1 MGSNNPMAGQGIRPD
16 YPEQSTCGLASSCCG
31 MQEQCYGY
39 SECNQPR
46 PPMPQPIPDPYPP
59 QPMPRPPMPAPEPRC
74 YPQWKWECSGKQ
86 DDRIRTVM
94 KVKKHCKTIRAKDC
108 RIVPDVINGS
118 LRLNDAFQNHFD
130 KFLLINARSAHSPQ
144 KERRKRKPG

>member
-1 MGSNNPMAGQGIRPD
+1 
-16 YPEQSTCGLASSCCG
+16 
-31 MQEQCYGY
+31 
-39 SECNQPR
+39 
-46 PPMPQPIPDPYPP
+46 MPQPMPEPYPP

-108 RIVPDVINGS
+108 RIVPDVIEREFKVSVKIKFTFLTNLLILNPGQFNNTVTYIIYY
-118 LRLNDAFQNHFD
+118 RLSDAFQNHFD
-130 KFLLINARSAHSPQ
+130 KCLLINARSAHLPQ
-144 KERRKRKPG
+144 KERQKLRPG

>member
-1 MGSNNPMAGQGIRPD
+1 
-16 YPEQSTCGLASSCCG
+16 
-31 MQEQCYGY
+31 
-39 SECNQPR
+39 
-46 PPMPQPIPDPYPP
+46 MPQPMPDPYPP

-108 RIVPDVINGS
+108 RIVPDVIEREFKVSVKIRLRFSANLVLILNPDKS
-118 LRLNDAFQNHFD
+118 NTTVTYIILYRLNDAFQNHFD
-130 KFLLINARSAHSPQ
+130 KFLLINARYALLPQ
-144 KERRKRKPG
+144 KERRKLKPG

>member
-1 MGSNNPMAGQGIRPD
+1 
-16 YPEQSTCGLASSCCG
+16 
-31 MQEQCYGY
+31 
-39 SECNQPR
+39 
-46 PPMPQPIPDPYPP
+46 MPQPMPEPYPP

-108 RIVPDVINGS
+108 RIVPDVIEREFKVS
-118 LRLNDAFQNHFD
+118 DEMTL
-130 KFLLINARSAHSPQ
+130 KFLANLVCF
-144 KERRKRKPG
+144 

>member
-1 MGSNNPMAGQGIRPD
+1 
-16 YPEQSTCGLASSCCG
+16 
-31 MQEQCYGY
+31 
-39 SECNQPR
+39 
-46 PPMPQPIPDPYPP
+46 MPQPMPEPYPP

-108 RIVPDVINGS
+108 RIVPDVIEREFKVSVKIRLRFSANLVLILNPDKS
-118 LRLNDAFQNHFD
+118 NTTVTYIILYRLNDAFQNHFD
-130 KFLLINARSAHSPQ
+130 KFLLINARYALLPQ
-144 KERRKRKPG
+144 KERRKLKPG

>member
-1 MGSNNPMAGQGIRPD
+1 
-16 YPEQSTCGLASSCCG
+16 
-31 MQEQCYGY
+31 
-39 SECNQPR
+39 
-46 PPMPQPIPDPYPP
+46 MPQPMPEPYPP

-108 RIVPDVINGS
+108 RIVPDVIEREFKVSVKITLKISAN
-118 LRLNDAFQNHFD
+118 LVLNYLDIQFRQTNQHTHLYFYCRPNDAFQSHSD
-130 KFLLINARSAHSPQ
+130 KCLLINEKSVH
-144 KERRKRKPG
+144 